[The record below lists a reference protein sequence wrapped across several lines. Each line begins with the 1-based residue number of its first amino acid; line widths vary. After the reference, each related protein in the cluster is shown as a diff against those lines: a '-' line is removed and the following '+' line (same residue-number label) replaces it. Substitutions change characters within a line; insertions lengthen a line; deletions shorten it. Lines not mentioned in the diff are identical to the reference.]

1 MAGIPGC
8 RSRFLHQ
15 LGTGLFLILPPPPYF
30 FNGNNLQNFAI
41 LFVYF
46 LSGRKC
52 KNTLPLPGGQKNTRP
67 AFYGRPC
74 VPRPY
79 AVLSEKAHLAAFR
92 QVAQSAHL
100 TQAVDDAAAHAGG
113 LLQLLDGEV
122 LLPMEGGVFQRIG
135 GGTAQTFQ

>member
-15 LGTGLFLILPPPPYF
+15 LGTDLFTILPPPPTFSMVIIYKIPPF
-30 FNGNNLQNFAI
+30 YLFTFCRAGNAKTPCPCREN
-41 LFVYF
+41 
-46 LSGRKC
+46 K
-52 KNTLPLPGGQKNTRP
+52 KTRP

-74 VPRPY
+74 VLRPY
-79 AVLSEKAHLAAFR
+79 AVLSEKAHLTAFR

-100 TQAVDDAAAHAGG
+100 TQAVDDAAANAGG

>member
-30 FNGNNLQNFAI
+30 FNGNNLQNSAI

-52 KNTLPLPGGQKNTRP
+52 KNTLPLPGEQKTRP

-74 VPRPY
+74 VFLSY
-79 AVLSEKAHLAAFR
+79 AVLSEKAHLTAFR

-100 TQAVDDAAAHAGG
+100 TQAVDDAAANAGG

>member
-1 MAGIPGC
+1 MGISPKHIKKSAQFPGITVMPV
-8 RSRFLHQ
+8 SFPQ
-15 LGTGLFLILPPPPYF
+15 TA
-30 FNGNNLQNFAI
+30 NFAGT
-41 LFVYF
+41 LK
-46 LSGRKC
+46 GP
-52 KNTLPLPGGQKNTRP
+52 LPLPGKQKTRP

-74 VPRPY
+74 VLKPY
-79 AVLSEKAHLAAFR
+79 AVLSEKAHLTAFR

-100 TQAVDDAAAHAGG
+100 TQAVDDAAANAGG